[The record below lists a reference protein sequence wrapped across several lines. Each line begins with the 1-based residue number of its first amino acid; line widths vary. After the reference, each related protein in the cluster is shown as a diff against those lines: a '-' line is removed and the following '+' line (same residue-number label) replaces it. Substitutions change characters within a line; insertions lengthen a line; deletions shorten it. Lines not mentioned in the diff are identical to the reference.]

1 GQRRWIADPRVSTT
15 GSEWQTDH
23 PYPIADA
30 PDALRPSADSGS
42 KIAIWHPTGVP
53 PTDDLLERVR
63 EATAVREPNAQ
74 IAVRRDK
81 RYLRVTAVR
90 GHGVLEQGPGGVVE
104 GNVTPGALRRV
115 AEGVHAPFTAYD
127 RHVPSELVYGGEPAP
142 EALVAEAGRQGIRLR
157 SFVDYQ
163 GLLDLRQLAR
173 HQAEALAADRE
184 YPAELYVPQRF
195 SRVDR

>member
-1 GQRRWIADPRVSTT
+1 RPRGGGGPGPTRDRASRFFTE
-15 GSEWQTDH
+15 SRHRTDTL
-23 PYPIADA
+23 PA
-30 PDALRPSADSGS
+30 
-42 KIAIWHPTGVP
+42 
-53 PTDDLLERVR
+53 DDLLERVR

-74 IAVRRDK
+74 IAVRRDE
-81 RYLRVTAVR
+81 RYLRVTAAR
-90 GHGVLEQGPGGVVE
+90 GNGVLEQWPVGVVE
-104 GNVTPGALRRV
+104 GNVTPDALREF

-127 RHVPSELVYGGEPAP
+127 PHVPSHLGCGGEPAP

-195 SRVDR
+195 SRVDRPSDAVDQ